1 MNPHSPHPYPETKEV
16 SMNRLLR
23 TRAARGATVTALAGF
38 LTAVMVA
45 VTPAVASADTI
56 LKVRYPVNGST
67 FLKAANATVP
77 LGPGA
82 LRSRVNLTTGAVTA
96 SLNLPP
102 ATGSFKELGLIPVT
116 ATVAFIQD
124 GPTTGKVDL
133 STGAVTTM
141 SNITLQI
148 TNLTVAGLPVP
159 VGPSCESATPASV
172 ALASQPGFS
181 IVNGGT
187 VSGTYT
193 VPPFAGC
200 GLITPVL
207 NLTITGPGNTITL
220 TLGKAHVIP

>member
-1 MNPHSPHPYPETKEV
+1 
-16 SMNRLLR
+16 MNRLLR
-23 TRAARGATVTALAGF
+23 ARAARGATVTALAGF
-38 LTAVMVA
+38 VTAVMVA
-45 VTPAVASADTI
+45 TTPAVASAATV
-56 LKVRYPVNGST
+56 LKVRYPVHGST
-67 FLKAANATVP
+67 TIKAANASVT
-77 LGPGA
+77 LGPGT
-82 LRSRVNLTTGAVTA
+82 LRSRVNLSTGAVTA

-124 GPTTGKVDL
+124 GPTTGKVNL

-148 TNLTVAGLPVP
+148 TSLTVAGLPVP
-159 VGPSCESATPASV
+159 VGPACESASPASV

-193 VPPFAGC
+193 IPPFANC

-207 NLTITGPGNTITL
+207 NLTITGPGNTISL

>member
-1 MNPHSPHPYPETKEV
+1 
-16 SMNRLLR
+16 MNRLVRLPR
-23 TRAARGATVTALAGF
+23 RGMAATAIAGLLALATIAATPAAASAATV
-38 LTAVMVA
+38 
-45 VTPAVASADTI
+45 

-67 FLKAANATVP
+67 FLKAANATVT

-82 LRSRVNLTTGAVTA
+82 LRSRVNLSNGNVVA

-102 ATGSFKELGLIPVT
+102 ATGSFTELGLIPVT
-116 ATVAFIQD
+116 ATVAFIQN
-124 GPTTGKVDL
+124 GPTTGKIDL
-133 STGAVTTM
+133 NTGAVTT
-141 SNITLQI
+141 SSSITLQI
-148 TNLTVAGLPVP
+148 TSLSVAGLPVP
-159 VGPSCESATPASV
+159 VGPACQSATPASV

-207 NLTITGPGNTITL
+207 NLTITGPGNTISL

>member
-1 MNPHSPHPYPETKEV
+1 
-16 SMNRLLR
+16 MNRFVRLPSRGMAATAIAGLLALA
-23 TRAARGATVTALAGF
+23 TIAATPAAASAATV
-38 LTAVMVA
+38 
-45 VTPAVASADTI
+45 

-82 LRSRVNLTTGAVTA
+82 LRSRVNLSNGNVTA

-102 ATGSFKELGLIPVT
+102 ATGSFKEFGLIPVT
-116 ATVAFIQD
+116 ATVAFIQN

-133 STGAVTTM
+133 NTGAVTTM
-141 SNITLQI
+141 SSITLQI
-148 TNLTVAGLPVP
+148 TSLSVGGLPVP
-159 VGPSCESATPASV
+159 VGPSCQSATPASV

-207 NLTITGPGNTITL
+207 NLTITGPGNTISL

>member
-1 MNPHSPHPYPETKEV
+1 
-16 SMNRLLR
+16 MNRFVRLPGRGMAATAIAGLL
-23 TRAARGATVTALAGF
+23 ALA
-38 LTAVMVA
+38 TIAA
-45 VTPAVASADTI
+45 TPAAASAATT

-67 FLKAANATVP
+67 FIKAANATVT

-82 LRSRVNLTTGAVTA
+82 LRSRVNLSNGNVTA

-102 ATGSFKELGLIPVT
+102 ATGSFKELGVVPVT
-116 ATVAFIQD
+116 ATVAFIQN

-133 STGAVTTM
+133 NTGAVTT
-141 SNITLQI
+141 SSSITLQI
-148 TNLTVAGLPVP
+148 TSLTVSGLPVP
-159 VGPSCESATPASV
+159 VGPACESATPAAV

-193 VPPFAGC
+193 IPPFAHC
-200 GLITPVL
+200 GLVTPVL
-207 NLTITGPGNTITL
+207 NLTITGPGNTISL